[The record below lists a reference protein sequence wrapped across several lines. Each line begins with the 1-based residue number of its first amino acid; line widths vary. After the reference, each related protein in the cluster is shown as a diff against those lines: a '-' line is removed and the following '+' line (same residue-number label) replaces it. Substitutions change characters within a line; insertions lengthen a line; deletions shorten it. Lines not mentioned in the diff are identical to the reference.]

1 MIESYLSDST
11 LVLLPIV
18 FVCYYYIMWSSKGS
32 FARKQLEKHGWTDGV
47 GLGAKEHGIT
57 QAIKVKLKMDSAG
70 VGHDPAQEFT
80 HHWWDHAFNKAVS
93 NITVEAK
100 EDGVI
105 VRSSKKS
112 KKEEVA
118 VQKKAAY
125 GNFVKVSLLSNGIEE
140 EMTAGVKHDDE
151 EEDSSRKTQTLLL
164 PEDELFKRCGGRTA
178 HKAARHGL
186 KLNGKLQRIE
196 EQERLLLE
204 KYQPQSLLSTD
215 QEKSAMKMSI
225 QSEPKLV
232 NHKLSSELRQSDM
245 HASSQY
251 DLPTHK

>member
-70 VGHDPAQEFT
+70 
-80 HHWWDHAFNKAVS
+80 
-93 NITVEAK
+93 
-100 EDGVI
+100 DGVI

>member
-1 MIESYLSDST
+1 
-11 LVLLPIV
+11 
-18 FVCYYYIMWSSKGS
+18 MWSSKGS

-100 EDGVI
+100 E
-105 VRSSKKS
+105 
-112 KKEEVA
+112 
-118 VQKKAAY
+118 
-125 GNFVKVSLLSNGIEE
+125 VSLLSNGIEE